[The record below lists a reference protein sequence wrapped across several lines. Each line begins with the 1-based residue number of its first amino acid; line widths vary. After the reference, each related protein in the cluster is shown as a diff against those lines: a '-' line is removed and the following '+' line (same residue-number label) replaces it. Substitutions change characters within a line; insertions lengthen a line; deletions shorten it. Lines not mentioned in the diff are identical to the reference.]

1 MRPLPFPAQLSLTR
15 PFQEAATKAGDA
27 EMMFL
32 LAGQGAALAR
42 DLPAGELVET
52 LVAETGSAIS
62 RLGGDPSG

>member
-1 MRPLPFPAQLSLTR
+1 VRPLPFPAQLSLTR
-15 PFQEAATKAGDA
+15 PLQEAAAAAGDA

-52 LVAETGSAIS
+52 LVAETENVVSS
-62 RLGGDPSG
+62 FGGNPSG